1 MDDALEIL
9 DEIQKLA
16 NSLEGLQTDYVI
28 ASINDYINQKRTEFE
43 EPNGDCCG

>member
-1 MDDALEIL
+1 MDDTLEIL

-16 NSLEGLQTDYVI
+16 DSLEGLQTDYVI

-43 EPNGDCCG
+43 PATGDCCG

>member
-9 DEIQKLA
+9 DEIQKLV
-16 NSLEGLQTDYVI
+16 NSLEALQTDYVI

-43 EPNGDCCG
+43 PATGDCCG